1 MKRRQFLHA
10 AGIATAGLSAPLGAS
25 LVARA
30 QTTGAAPP
38 DPPRRDAAV
47 KPVVW
52 RLASDFPGALDTPRA
67 GVETLAATLADIT
80 EGAFTVEV
88 PQPPAKAPKQH
99 APALDAVRESNA
111 EIAYTSTALYAD
123 RDPVFGIGGGL
134 PFGPNARQLGAWLL
148 HRGGLDL
155 LNDSYRRHGVLALG
169 GGNTGALTGGW
180 FRSEIGGAHDFA
192 GRRVAAI
199 GLGGALLARFGALPQ
214 ALFPHD
220 LAAAL
225 AEQRI
230 DIAQWT
236 GPHEDERLG
245 LHRSAPFYYYP
256 GWQGGVQFSFLVR
269 LEAWEALPGRHKAA
283 LIAAAARAHDVVQA
297 RYDALN
303 AAAIRRLVATGTKLR
318 PTPQSV
324 LTQLHGATEALAG
337 EIATDNAAFRA
348 IYDSIRVF
356 SAEAYLW
363 WQVAEYTYDN
373 FMIRVR
379 AQG

>member
-10 AGIATAGLSAPLGAS
+10 AGLATAGLGGS
-25 LVARA
+25 LAAHA
-30 QTTGAAPP
+30 QSSQPTPP
-38 DPPRRDAAV
+38 KREPD

-52 RLASDFPGALDTPRA
+52 RLASDFPTQLDTPRA
-67 GVETLAATLADIT
+67 GIDLLAATLADVSD
-80 EGAFTVEV
+80 GAFTIDLPPVGGKT
-88 PQPPAKAPKQH
+88 PAQPVS
-99 APALDAVRESNA
+99 ALDAVREGNA

-134 PFGPNARQLGAWLL
+134 PFGPNSRQMNAWLL
-148 HRGGLDL
+148 QRGGLDM
-155 LNDSYRRHGVLALG
+155 LNDSYRQHGVKALA

-180 FRSEIGGAHDFA
+180 FKTEITSVQDFA
-192 GRRVAAI
+192 GRRVGVI

-214 ALFPHD
+214 ILFPQQIPT
-220 LAAAL
+220 AL
-225 AEQRI
+225 AESRI

-245 LHRSAPFYYYP
+245 LNRSAPFYYYP
-256 GWQGGVQFSFLVR
+256 GWQGGIEFSFLVG
-269 LEAWEALPGRHKAA
+269 LDAWNALPQRHRAA
-283 LIAAAARAHDVVQA
+283 LEAAAARARETVQA

-303 AAAIRRLVATGTKLR
+303 AAAIRRLVAAGTKLQ
-318 PTPQSV
+318 PMPQSI
-324 LTQLHGATEALAG
+324 LTQLHAATEMMAG
-337 EIATDNAAFRA
+337 EIATGNAAFRA
-348 IYDSIRVF
+348 IYDSVRIF

-373 FMIRVR
+373 FMIRAR